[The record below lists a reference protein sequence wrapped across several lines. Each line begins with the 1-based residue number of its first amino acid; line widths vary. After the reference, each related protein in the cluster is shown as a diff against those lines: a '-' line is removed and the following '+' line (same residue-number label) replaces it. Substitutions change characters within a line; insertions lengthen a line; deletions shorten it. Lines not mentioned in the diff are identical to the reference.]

1 MAVDPRLSAEEK
13 RNLRRK
19 PLLIP
24 GVNSLDIAQHSGL
37 TGLTRAAGNTA
48 GAVGSAAVDA
58 ARTVGGAI
66 LYGDEGPQPA
76 PPPVDVPAP
85 DDPALHVPGPQQVR
99 DQRLGGYADTIRQD
113 PGRFGLTR
121 IYKSKDANGN
131 SVYSN
136 VGGAPAGAETRYY
149 NQYGNRETGSGN
161 VDPTVVN
168 PALDPGRTDI
178 GLLVA
183 AGHGRA
189 SIPYIQRGQLARA
202 EVDQQAMLDALPP
215 EDRAK
220 LIERQAQEQ
229 GLDARAAADR
239 GLRRELAGA
248 TNAIAARNADINAAN
263 LAFNQDQALSK
274 VERDNPAA
282 AVAQQIDSLKNLGR
296 DQKLRVL
303 SNPND
308 PRTARILGLVERAA
322 HTAGAGGDTSLA
334 QFRKTG
340 GLRRLLTRSTFSDG
354 SGAFGIGNGFNPND
368 FGMTEA
374 DFQTVIDG
382 YLNAQANA
390 NR

>member
-1 MAVDPRLSAEEK
+1 
-13 RNLRRK
+13 
-19 PLLIP
+19 
-24 GVNSLDIAQHSGL
+24 
-37 TGLTRAAGNTA
+37 
-48 GAVGSAAVDA
+48 
-58 ARTVGGAI
+58 
-66 LYGDEGPQPA
+66 
-76 PPPVDVPAP
+76 
-85 DDPALHVPGPQQVR
+85 VR

-121 IYKSKDANGN
+121 IFKSKDANGN

-136 VGGAPAGAETRYY
+136 VGTQPAGAETRYY
-149 NQYGNRETGSGN
+149 NQYGNREGMDATGQH
-161 VDPTVVN
+161 VN
-168 PALDPGRTDI
+168 AALDPGQTDI

-189 SIPYIQRGQLARA
+189 SIPYVQRGQLARA
-202 EVDQQAMLDALPP
+202 EVDRQAMLDALPP
-215 EDRAK
+215 EERAQ
-220 LIERQAQEQ
+220 LLERQAQEQ
-229 GLDARAAADR
+229 GLDSRAAADR

-248 TNAIAARNADINAAN
+248 SNAIATRNADINAAN
-263 LAFNQDQALSK
+263 LAFNQDQVLSK
-274 VERDNPAA
+274 IERENPAA
-282 AVAQQIDSLKNLGR
+282 AVMQQIDSLKNLGR

-308 PRTARILGLVERAA
+308 PRTARVLGLIERAA

-340 GLRRLLTRSTFSDG
+340 GLRRALTHNTFSDG

-368 FGMTEA
+368 FGMTEE